1 MRSIVEWFSP
11 RTASVGTH
19 RPHDLAPLYFLHIPK
34 TAGTSVRHILSEKF
48 GDRLCP
54 AGMWDDFFRAPELQ
68 TNTYD
73 AYCGHFGIDLP
84 RFLRKRMRV
93 FTLLREPVARTL
105 SHYLEVRRTAT
116 HPLHKL
122 VSTQTLRDFAFDP
135 VTVPMILNF
144 QARYLAST
152 GLALED
158 FAKVFTPYWD
168 SRYTLS
174 VAFENSSC
182 YMSPS
187 TLKDSAMSALRS
199 LEFVGITEH
208 FDEDFLRLQ
217 QKFAFPDISAPHNN
231 SSLPEDVRRTIAPDV
246 EQRIRDLT
254 SVDAEIYSVA
264 RTLRDAAIRAQ
275 NHLLLRP
282 LVESGF
288 GS

>member
-1 MRSIVEWFSP
+1 MRSIVDWFRP
-11 RTASVGTH
+11 RYASAGAR
-19 RPHDLAPLYFLHIPK
+19 RPDDLAPLYFLHIPK

-54 AGMWDDFFRAPELQ
+54 AGMWDDFFRAPELR

-84 RFLRKRMRV
+84 IFLRTRMRV

-122 VSTQTLRDFAFDP
+122 VSTQTLRAFAFDP

-144 QARYLAST
+144 QARYLASI

-158 FAKVFTPYWD
+158 FAKIFTPYWD

-174 VAFENSSC
+174 VALENASC
-182 YMSPS
+182 YMNPA
-187 TLKDSAMSALRS
+187 TLKDGAMSALQS

-208 FDEDFLRLQ
+208 FDEDFRRLQ
-217 QKFAFPDISAPHNN
+217 QKFGFPDIPVPRSNP
-231 SSLPEDVRRTIAPDV
+231 SPLEDARQTIAPDV

-254 SVDAEIYSVA
+254 SVDAEIYTVA
-264 RTLRDAAIRAQ
+264 KKLRETAHRS
-275 NHLLLRP
+275 
-282 LVESGF
+282 SGI
-288 GS
+288 